1 MNAIGAPRRSG
12 FEHRF
17 FLLVILAIF
26 AVVATGFART
36 YYLKVLFGT
45 PALPWLVQLH
55 GALMT
60 AWFALFFTQTC
71 LIASHRVQW
80 HKRLGVFGVLLAL
93 AILVIGPI
101 VLVHAVTRE
110 LHAPHGH
117 RGFTV
122 IFGMDLV
129 ILFDFAVLVGSAI
142 ALRHRSDWH
151 KRLMLLATCALILP
165 AIARIPALI
174 PIGVLGAF
182 LLLYGCVLGP
192 VIVDTVRHRR
202 LHPAF
207 GWGAPLLIASEQLAF
222 YAAHTPAWTQFV
234 IRLFA

>member
-1 MNAIGAPRRSG
+1 MNAIADTRRAN

-17 FLLVILAIF
+17 FLLTILAIF

-36 YYLKVLFGT
+36 YFLRPLFFHD
-45 PALPWLVQLH
+45 PLPLLLHVH
-55 GALMT
+55 GALMI

-80 HKRLGVFGVLLAL
+80 HKRLGVFGVMLAL
-93 AILVIGPI
+93 AILVVAPV
-101 VLVHAVTRE
+101 VLVQGVARE

-122 IFGMDLV
+122 IFGLDLV
-129 ILFDFAVLVGSAI
+129 ILFDFAVLVASAI
-142 ALRHRSDWH
+142 ALRHRSDFH
-151 KRLMLLATCALILP
+151 KRLMLLATCAIILP

-174 PIGVLGAF
+174 PIGVLGV
-182 LLLYGCVLGP
+182 LLLFYCCVLVP

-202 LHPAF
+202 LHPTF

-222 YAAHTPAWTQFV
+222 YAAHTPTWTQFV